1 VPDKQEIFNAIRDR
15 LADSLALRPDEITME
30 SRLIEDLGADSLDFV
45 DIIFSLERQ
54 FSIKLKSAEVD
65 SLLRADFDGQRLVEK
80 SFIRREDVDRLIE
93 WLPAMSEAP
102 DLDRI
107 TPFDL
112 FRYITTESLVL
123 LVERRILAATDAVR
137 VEAKPPNSDAGI

>member
-1 VPDKQEIFNAIRDR
+1 VPDKQAIFNAIRDC

-65 SLLRADFDGQRLVEK
+65 SLLRADFDGQHLVEK

>member
-1 VPDKQEIFNAIRDR
+1 MPDQQDIFSAIQAC
-15 LADSLALRPDEITME
+15 LADSLALRPDEIKME

-65 SLLRADFDGQRLVEK
+65 SLLRADFDGERLVEK
-80 SFIRREDVDRLIE
+80 TFLRREDVDKLIE
-93 WLPAMSEAP
+93 WLPALSQAP

-107 TPFDL
+107 APFDL
-112 FRYITTESLVL
+112 FTYITTQSLVL
-123 LVERRILAATDAVR
+123 LVQRRVLAAAQQST
-137 VEAKPPNSDAGI
+137 

>member
-1 VPDKQEIFNAIRDR
+1 VPDQQAIFSAIQAC
-15 LADSLALRPDEITME
+15 LADSLALRPDEIEMD

-65 SLLRADFDGQRLVEK
+65 SLLRADFDGDRLVEK
-80 SFIRREDVDRLIE
+80 SFIRREDVDRLLE
-93 WLPAMSEAP
+93 WLPALSQAP

-107 TPFDL
+107 APFDL
-112 FRYITTESLVL
+112 FTYITTESLVL
-123 LVERRILAATDAVR
+123 LVERRVLAATDKVEFEVR
-137 VEAKPPNSDAGI
+137 SPKPDADG

>member
-1 VPDKQEIFNAIRDR
+1 MPDQQAIFSAVQAC
-15 LADSLALRPDEITME
+15 LADSLALGPDEIKME

-65 SLLRADFDGQRLVEK
+65 SLLRADFQGERLVDNT
-80 SFIRREDVDRLIE
+80 FIPRGDVDRLLE
-93 WLPAMSEAP
+93 WLPALSQAP

-107 TPFDL
+107 APFDL
-112 FRYITTESLVL
+112 FKYITTESIVL
-123 LVERRILAATDAVR
+123 LVQRRILAAT
-137 VEAKPPNSDAGI
+137 EPGTSAGITS

>member
-1 VPDKQEIFNAIRDR
+1 VPDKQAIFSAIQTC
-15 LADSLALRPDEITME
+15 LADSLALRPDEIQME

-65 SLLRADFDGQRLVEK
+65 SLLRADLDGERLVEK
-80 SFIRREDVDRLIE
+80 SFICREGVDRLLE
-93 WLPAMSEAP
+93 WLPALSQAP

-107 TPFDL
+107 APFDL
-112 FRYITTESLVL
+112 FKYITTESLVL
-123 LVERRILAATDAVR
+123 LVQRRVLAATEQSA
-137 VEAKPPNSDAGI
+137 

>member
-1 VPDKQEIFNAIRDR
+1 
-15 LADSLALRPDEITME
+15 ME

-80 SFIRREDVDRLIE
+80 TFIRREDVERLIE
-93 WLPAMSEAP
+93 WLPAMSQAP

-112 FRYITTESLVL
+112 FRYITTQSFVL
-123 LVERRILAATDAVR
+123 LVERRILSASDTAPI
-137 VEAKPPNSDAGI
+137 EARLSNSDAGV

>member
-1 VPDKQEIFNAIRDR
+1 VPDQLAIFNAIQAC
-15 LADSLALRPDEITME
+15 LADSLALRPDEITMQ
-30 SRLIEDLGADSLDFV
+30 SRLIDDLGADSLDFV

-65 SLLRADFDGQRLVEK
+65 SLLRADFDGDRLVEK

-93 WLPAMSEAP
+93 WLPALSQAP

-107 TPFDL
+107 APFDL
-112 FRYITTESLVL
+112 FKYITTESLVL
-123 LVERRILAATDAVR
+123 LVERRVLAATDK
-137 VEAKPPNSDAGI
+137 VEVEEMSPKVLSQ